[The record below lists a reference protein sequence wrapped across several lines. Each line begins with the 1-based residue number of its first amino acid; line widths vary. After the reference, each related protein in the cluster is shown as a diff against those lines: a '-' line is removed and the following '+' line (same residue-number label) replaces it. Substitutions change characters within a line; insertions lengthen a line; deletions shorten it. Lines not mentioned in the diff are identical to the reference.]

1 MRNGL
6 AVAAGG
12 FCGCLARYGA
22 GRLLPVDVLGTWW
35 SAWAWGGQL
44 PLGTLAVNLLGCL
57 LLGLLFTFFPPA
69 GKLPQAVR
77 LALGTG
83 FIGAFTTF
91 STVSMEMVALLQEGQ
106 FITAGTYICI
116 SVIGGIGC
124 ALLGIKLGNGALK
137 HVRKQ
142 GRDSRG

>member
-22 GRLLPVDVLGTWW
+22 SRLLPADVPGTWRG
-35 SAWAWGGQL
+35 AWAWGGQL

-57 LLGLLFTFFPPA
+57 LLGLLFTAFSPA
-69 GKLPQAVR
+69 DKLPQAVR

-91 STVSMEMVALLQEGQ
+91 STVSMETVALLQHGQ
-106 FITAGTYICI
+106 FIPAGTYIFI
-116 SVIGGIGC
+116 SLVGGIGC
-124 ALLGIKLGNGALK
+124 ALLGIKLGKGALN
-137 HVRKQ
+137 HVRNRE
-142 GRDSRG
+142 GGS